1 MRGHPWGHLK
11 WAKWAKNPKIGK
23 IGKNWQKFMKNNEK
37 YLDFLFEISATIL
50 QPPHHA
56 KKDEKNVMGWPMGV
70 HKHGKSHKIGF
81 YHHMACCNRG

>member
-23 IGKNWQKFMKNNEK
+23 IGKNGQKIMKNNEK
-37 YLDFLFEISATIL
+37 DPNFLSEISATIL

-56 KKDEKNVMGWPMGV
+56 KKK
-70 HKHGKSHKIGF
+70 
-81 YHHMACCNRG
+81 

>member
-37 YLDFLFEISATIL
+37 YLDFLSKISATIL

-56 KKDEKNVMGWPMGV
+56 KKNEKMSWGGPWECTNMEKVT
-70 HKHGKSHKIGF
+70 
-81 YHHMACCNRG
+81 